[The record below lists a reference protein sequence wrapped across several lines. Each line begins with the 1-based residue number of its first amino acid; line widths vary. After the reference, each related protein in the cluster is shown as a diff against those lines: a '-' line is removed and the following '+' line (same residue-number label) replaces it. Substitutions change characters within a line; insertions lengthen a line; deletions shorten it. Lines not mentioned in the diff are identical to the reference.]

1 MSANTSFSTTTS
13 KLNLFISKQTIT
25 NNQVSSDLSSTE
37 YPIKGNEPIYLDR
50 SDFEKLTYLYIRKC
64 NSGTD
69 GYLQSVDYNVFNS
82 KLSSLISG
90 TNIYASPSG
99 ITPTISLS
107 ISSPVDMSNQSIIN
121 LSSED
126 YKTDINIKQA
136 GNSRIYTSGS
146 DMIISPSGSLHITP
160 SSGFSI
166 TSNINMNSKT
176 IDMSNGSIIGISN
189 EDFKENIDIRLKGK
203 PRIYT
208 TNGSNM
214 AIDASGILTLM
225 STPVNMN
232 SNELIMGGAN
242 IKGVNGLYFDS
253 DKEISIYKGLT
264 RIIYTNVN
272 DINFEP
278 LGNII
283 MGNNVD
289 MSNQS
294 IYNILFENYKTDI
307 NIKQAGISRIYTSG
321 LGSDM
326 TINPLGNINIQQNGA
341 DRIKTVGNDMTITT
355 ANNMTINPL
364 GNINIQQNGADRIKI
379 VGNDMT
385 ITTANNMTINPLGNI
400 NIQQNGADRIK
411 TVGNNMTISP
421 NIAGNLTITS
431 DTNMNGKTLD
441 MVNGVITGIS
451 NENYTTDID
460 IRQNGTKRIYTSGT
474 DLFLNPVGDV
484 SLTGKNIDMVG
495 GNITD
500 ISGLYSLPGE
510 ILRIDASNISFT
522 NGTNTHVV
530 IDNCGIILNDISS
543 SNTGTVLTFD
553 TTTNRV
559 NYYPLYDSSSFLI
572 DLSGG
577 IYGGSTFPFTMKISQ
592 IGNTVTMGISDVSGV
607 FSTTTPSP
615 YIYTNPAINVKY
627 RPSSNIY
634 FPALIYNNGAIRNGK
649 ALLRNDGYM
658 RFYTNVIDASS
669 SWIQNISGGLL
680 SQCFTYTTL

>member
-37 YPIKGNEPIYLDR
+37 YPIKANYPLHLDR

-203 PRIYT
+203 PCIYT

-214 AIDASGILTLM
+214 TIDASGILTLM
-225 STPVNMN
+225 STPLNMN
-232 SNELIMGGAN
+232 ANELIMGGAN

-264 RIIYTNVN
+264 RIIYTNLN
-272 DINFEP
+272 NINFEP
-278 LGNII
+278 VGNII
-283 MGNNVD
+283 MGSLVD
-289 MSNQS
+289 MSNRS
-294 IYNILFENYKTDI
+294 ISNISFEDYKTDI
-307 NIKQAGISRIYTSG
+307 NIKQAGNSRIYTSG

-341 DRIKTVGNDMTITT
+341 DRIKTVGN
-355 ANNMTINPL
+355 
-364 GNINIQQNGADRIKI
+364 
-379 VGNDMT
+379 
-385 ITTANNMTINPLGNI
+385 
-400 NIQQNGADRIK
+400 
-411 TVGNNMTISP
+411 NMTISP
-421 NIAGNLTITS
+421 NVLGNLTITS

-451 NENYTTDID
+451 NENYITDID
-460 IRQNGTKRIYTSGT
+460 IRQNGTKRVYTTGNN
-474 DLFLNPVGDV
+474 LFLDPLGDV
-484 SLTGKNIDMVG
+484 SVTGS
-495 GNITD
+495 NITD

-577 IYGGSTFPFTMKISQ
+577 VYGGSTFPFTMKISQ

-627 RPSSNIY
+627 RPTSNIY
-634 FPALIYNNGAIRNGK
+634 FPALIYNNGIIINGK

-669 SWIQNISGGLL
+669 SWIQNKSGGLL